1 MPLSLSLC
9 GWLLN
14 GGDEVDE
21 KEPDEVVDAPRPE
34 ADPAS
39 DTLVTDLPV
48 VVSIKLAVVGEVVM
62 TEFEEGEEG
71 AEVVV
76 RVVVIEA
83 EDEEVLLS
91 ELDDELDDADE
102 EEEDEDEEDCDDDFC
117 SRLLSFELLLM
128 LPIPEDSSMLLLFLF
143 DLLYALNEPLENEG
157 ELPVEL
163 LPLLLL
169 LLLPDP

>member
-21 KEPDEVVDAPRPE
+21 KEPDEVDAPRPE

-39 DTLVTDLPV
+39 DTLVADLLV

-71 AEVVV
+71 AEVVG

-83 EDEEVLLS
+83 EDEEVLLRP
-91 ELDDELDDADE
+91 LDDELDDADE
-102 EEEDEDEEDCDDDFC
+102 EEEDEEDCDDDFC

-128 LPIPEDSSMLLLFLF
+128 LPKPEDSSMLLLFLF
-143 DLLYALNEPLENEG
+143 DLL
-157 ELPVEL
+157 
-163 LPLLLL
+163 
-169 LLLPDP
+169 